1 MAEDDKFDAFSSETA
16 RLATIISS
24 EANQIFEAIRK
35 TNSQARGLGVD
46 LLKVNN
52 ELNKIRAAA
61 GDVRKIQRGARD
73 GEKGTAEAYKQQ
85 VKQLDIVKNL
95 SEQISFIQQKQ
106 RTASGDE
113 LTVLIKQARELG
125 ELKEKAQEL
134 ADIYKDI
141 FDSSVKLDKSTGF
154 FTKMSAFVKDIPGL
168 KVFAKPFEDA
178 ARSARQQVIDNAKN
192 SENYDDL
199 NEKAK
204 EFEQTQKEI
213 RDIQILDPDALR
225 TGRGLTGAFLK
236 TNPLLAAVVGNRTG
250 PQAAAA
256 LRAFQA
262 QTPPP
267 APTGGPVKGSPVM
280 AGFAAGLKGIGSQI
294 TGMFSGGG
302 WVVMLLKAIVAVIKF
317 IKDAMFLADKQAVSL
332 QRNLSLSQ
340 KEAYKLRDYFSD
352 IKGDL
357 STSYKLTANLID
369 AQIQLSDLAAASVLY
384 SKETLDTQIQLTKEY
399 KIEVDEANKLN
410 KILIVSNKEGVKGL
424 KTILQQVAAYANTNK
439 ILFNGTK
446 ILKQVSALS
455 GQLLASFRGSLEAAT
470 NAVLQT
476 ERLGIALTTAKEMS
490 RSLLNFEE
498 SISAE
503 IEAELLTG
511 RSLNFE
517 RARALSLQGKY
528 AQAAEEIFKTIGGI
542 NEFENLNVLAQEA
555 YAKAAGMTVDNLA
568 DALIMQ
574 QFIGTETGKQ
584 IQRLRDANMNQQAD
598 ALARGKITAEQL
610 AESLKQLD
618 AQEKFN
624 LAIAK
629 AKEIFTDMV
638 EGGVLQDLAD
648 YANAFVDAINKGRSL
663 RSIAFGGLDEE
674 FAEAKL
680 KSAESAKRRELDAG
694 TRVSNETEKQLLE
707 AKIGILKA
715 KKPSWF
721 ENFLTQLSGLVD
733 PYKID
738 PDIEIEKLKTEV
750 AVLEKQIQNEKHL
763 AQIEKN
769 TQQNY
774 ANSKEPSL

>member
-16 RLATIISS
+16 RLATIIKN
-24 EANQIFEAIRK
+24 EATQIFEAIKK
-35 TNSQARGLGVD
+35 TNSQARRLGFD
-46 LLKVNN
+46 LTAVTN
-52 ELNKIRAAA
+52 EFTKITKAADNVKA
-61 GDVRKIQRGARD
+61 AQTKAVEGV
-73 GEKGTAEAYKQQ
+73 KGTVEAYKQQ
-85 VKQLDIVKNL
+85 TQQLNIVKNL
-95 SEQISFIQQKQ
+95 SDQISIVQQKQ
-106 RTASGDE
+106 QTASGSE
-113 LTVLIKQARELG
+113 LAILVKQARELG
-125 ELKEKAQEL
+125 ELRDKAQEL
-134 ADIYKDI
+134 ALIYKDI
-141 FDSSVKLDKSTGF
+141 FNSAVKLDKTTGF

-168 KVFAKPFEDA
+168 RKFAEPFEDA
-178 ARSARQQVIDNAKN
+178 AKAARQQVIDNARN
-192 SENYDDL
+192 ENTYDDL
-199 NEKAK
+199 LRKAD
-204 EFEQTQKEI
+204 EFHRTEAEI
-213 RDIQILDPDALR
+213 QSIDGRSLA
-225 TGRGLTGAFLK
+225 TGRGLTRTFFQQ
-236 TNPLLAAVVGNRTG
+236 NPLLAAVVGNRTG
-250 PQAAAA
+250 PAAAAA
-256 LRAFQA
+256 LRAFQG
-262 QTPPP
+262 QTPPTP
-267 APTGGPVKGSPVM
+267 PTKPVAGSPLT

-294 TGMFSGGG
+294 TGMFTGGG
-302 WVVMLLKAIVAVIKF
+302 WVVMLLKALIEVIKF

-340 KEAYKLRDYFSD
+340 GEAYKLRDYFSD

-357 STSYKLTANLID
+357 NTSYKLTADLID
-369 AQIQLSDLAAASVLY
+369 AQIQLSNLSAATLRY
-384 SKETLDTQIQLTKEY
+384 SDETLDAQIQLTKEY
-399 KIEVDEANKLN
+399 KIEVEEASKLN
-410 KILIVSNKEGVKGL
+410 KILIFSNREGVKGL

-542 NEFENLNVLAQEA
+542 NEFENLNVLTQEA
-555 YAKAAGMTVDNLA
+555 YAKATGMSVDNLA

-584 IQRLRDANMNQQAD
+584 IQRLRDAHMDEQAD

-624 LAIAK
+624 IALAK
-629 AKEIFTDMV
+629 AKEIFTNMV
-638 EGGVLQDLAD
+638 EGGLLQNLAD
-648 YANAFVDAINKGRSL
+648 TLNDIVDSL
-663 RSIAFGGLDEE
+663 G
-674 FAEAKL
+674 KL
-680 KSAESAKRRELDAG
+680 GYGQKARVESANKKTNELIKAANEGKLEIPQEEKADFSNKLYAMTLAIEQRETGFMRMFNYLFTRINPMAAHQYDTKMAADDAAAK
-694 TRVSNETEKQLLE
+694 VANER
-707 AKIGILKA
+707 
-715 KKPSWF
+715 
-721 ENFLTQLSGLVD
+721 LSKEYIKYMD
-733 PYKID
+733 
-738 PDIEIEKLKTEV
+738 
-750 AVLEKQIQNEKHL
+750 QIS
-763 AQIEKN
+763 KN

-774 ANSKEPSL
+774 ANTRESSPTL